1 MLNMLGRF
9 LRFLEVICIK
19 LYVIAILVALRNSS
33 IFYYYKNLLRKHPE
47 GESFLRQ
54 CFIQEDQ
61 LDEWSGTLE
70 AFSFIEAMVYLG
82 YIFTL
87 LLLMAKSRFMKTSID
102 NSEAFEETYMS
113 YMCNKICISILSNPK
128 IQKNP
133 EIF

>member
-1 MLNMLGRF
+1 M
-9 LRFLEVICIK
+9 
-19 LYVIAILVALRNSS
+19 
-33 IFYYYKNLLRKHPE
+33 
-47 GESFLRQ
+47 RQ

-70 AFSFIEAMVYLG
+70 AFSFIEEMVYLG

-87 LLLMAKSRFMKTSID
+87 LILMAKSRFMKTSID

-113 YMCNKICISILSNPK
+113 YMCNKICSSILSNPK

-133 EIF
+133 EIFQPILFCDREKIIDFGSVELKIKLTDLDFHRLKKKLE